1 MQRKIWSLFLESPET
16 FRTYFG
22 LHHFVSPKRKRLD
35 VRNFAFILIFIPFST
50 YEKTGFT
57 ELAGR
62 SFTNGFSGPESFR
75 DFRETGP
82 WSQLFKM
89 VDN

>member
-35 VRNFAFILIFIPFST
+35 VQNFAFILIFIPFTT
-50 YEKTGFT
+50 YEKPGFT

-62 SFTNGFSGPESFR
+62 SFTNGFSLARKVFGTFEKRAPGHSCSK
-75 DFRETGP
+75 
-82 WSQLFKM
+82 W
-89 VDN
+89 